1 MTILTPMEGGRTE
14 TRRVETLRR
23 DLAHALRTGPFSAVL
38 HLAIESSMMRLEEI
52 QERLGAQGISV
63 SLTTLS
69 YWRRGRSR
77 PERPESMRAV
87 RLLEEILGLP
97 AESLISQLGPRRP
110 RGRWLTH
117 PPGSMDIDR
126 VFQDSSGSVTKMLDE
141 LDNRMHHELTRLSLH
156 DLYVVGPR
164 RQEVSLTVRQ
174 VMRANVDR
182 VSRAVAVFRT
192 DDTTRP
198 PIRIGAVR
206 SCRVGRIRS
215 DVEGGLIAAELIF
228 DRVLAQ
234 GETVV
239 MEYEFVTVSTEP
251 TNIYFRGFA
260 GPVGE
265 YVLQVQFDPAAVPAR
280 VFRFE
285 RRGVSA
291 PDQGVREIW
300 VGTTYGAHLVAYDV
314 PPGIIGMKWEW
325 E

>member
-1 MTILTPMEGGRTE
+1 MEGGGRTE
-14 TRRVETLRR
+14 TQRVETLRR

-52 QERLGAQGISV
+52 QERLAAQGISV

-87 RLLEEILGLP
+87 RLLEDILGLP

-110 RGRWLTH
+110 RGRWLSH
-117 PPGSMDIDR
+117 PPGSIDIDR
-126 VFQDSSGSVTKMLDE
+126 IFRDSGSVSKMLDE
-141 LDNRMHHELTRLSLH
+141 LDNRMQHELTRLSLH
-156 DLYVVGPR
+156 DLYVIGPR
-164 RQEVSLTVRQ
+164 RQEISLTVRQ
-174 VMRANVDR
+174 VLRANVDR
-182 VSRAVAVFRT
+182 VSRAVGVFRT
-192 DDTTRP
+192 DDTTHP
-198 PIRIGAVR
+198 TIRINAVR
-206 SCRVGRIRS
+206 SCRVGRVRS
-215 DVEGGLIAAELIF
+215 DVEGGLLAAELIF

-239 MEYEFVTVSTEP
+239 VEYEFLSASAEP
-251 TNIYFRGFA
+251 SDIYFRGFA

-265 YVLQVQFDPAAVPAR
+265 YVLQVQFDAAAVPAH

-285 RRGVSA
+285 RRGISA
-291 PDQGVREIW
+291 PDQGVKEIW

-314 PPGIIGMKWEW
+314 PPGLIGMRWEW

>member
-1 MTILTPMEGGRTE
+1 MEPTRTE
-14 TRRVETLRR
+14 TQRVETLRR
-23 DLAHALRTGPFSAVL
+23 DLSHALRTGPFSAVL
-38 HLAIESSMMRLEEI
+38 HLAIEASTLRLEEI
-52 QERLGAQGISV
+52 QERLSAHGVSV

-77 PERPESMRAV
+77 PERPESLRAV

-97 AESLISQLGPRRP
+97 TESLISQLGPRRP
-110 RGRWLTH
+110 RGRWLSH
-117 PPGSMDIDR
+117 PPGTIDIDR
-126 VFQDSSGSVTKMLDE
+126 LFQDSGSIAKMLEE

-156 DLYVVGPR
+156 DIYTVGQR
-164 RQEVSLTVRQ
+164 RQEMSLTVRQ
-174 VMRANVDR
+174 VLRANVDR

-192 DDTTRP
+192 DDTTHP
-198 PIRIGAVR
+198 QVR
-206 SCRVGRIRS
+206 FNALRNCRAGRIRS
-215 DVEGGLIAAELIF
+215 DVDGGILAAELVF

-239 MEYEFVTVSTEP
+239 VEYAFAIVTPSVEP

-280 VFRFE
+280 CFRFE
-285 RRGVSA
+285 RRGVNA
-291 PDQGVREIW
+291 PDQGVREVWI
-300 VGTTYGAHLVAYDV
+300 GNTHGAHLVSYDV
-314 PPGIIGMKWEW
+314 PPGIMGMRWEW

>member
-1 MTILTPMEGGRTE
+1 MEGGRAE
-14 TRRVETLRR
+14 PPSQRVETLRR
-23 DLAHALRTGPFSAVL
+23 DLAHAMRTGPFSAVL

-52 QERLGAQGISV
+52 QERLAAQGISV

-87 RLLEEILGLP
+87 RLLEDILGLP

-110 RGRWLTH
+110 RGRWLSH
-117 PPGSMDIDR
+117 PPGSIDIDR
-126 VFQDSSGSVTKMLDE
+126 LFQDSGSVAKMLDE
-141 LDNRMHHELTRLSLH
+141 LDNRMHHELTRMSMH
-156 DLYVVGPR
+156 DLYLVGPK
-164 RQEVSLTVRQ
+164 RQEISLTVRQ
-174 VMRANVDR
+174 VLRANVDR

-198 PIRIGAVR
+198 PIRINAVR
-206 SCRVGRIRS
+206 SCRVGRVRS

-228 DRVLAQ
+228 DRVLAH

-239 MEYEFVTVSTEP
+239 VEYEFVTVSAEP

-265 YVLQVQFDPAAVPAR
+265 YVLQIQFDPTAVPAR

-291 PDQGVREIW
+291 PDQGVHEVW
-300 VGTTYGAHLVAYDV
+300 VGTTHGVHFVAYDV
-314 PPGIIGMKWEW
+314 PPGIMGMRWEW